1 MKIAV
6 ITPYYKEAT
15 DILAKCH
22 ESVTAQG
29 VDVDHFMIA
38 DGFPNPA
45 VDGWRAKHIKLPQAH
60 GDNGNTPR
68 GIGAMLAQAED
79 YEFISFLDA
88 DNWFHF
94 NHLASL
100 LELYQKSRCEIVT
113 SFRTFHTLD
122 GTLMDVT
129 ESQED
134 RLEHVDTS
142 CFMLHRQAFELLPI
156 WLQMEKVLGPICD
169 RVFLAA
175 VRHKRF
181 TINSTRLRTVA
192 FRTQYESHYR
202 SAGLSVPEGAKGAAE
217 VKPAFSYLLTKGG
230 VSNSL
235 SRMGFWPGTYL

>member
-6 ITPYYKEAT
+6 ITPYYKEST
-15 DILAKCH
+15 DVLAKCH
-22 ESVTAQG
+22 ESVMAQG

-45 VDGWRAKHIKLPQAH
+45 VDGWRAKHIKLPRAH

-88 DNWFHF
+88 DNWFHL

-113 SFRTFHTLD
+113 SFRTFHTLE

-134 RLEHVDTS
+134 RLEHIDTS

-217 VKPAFSYLLTKGG
+217 FKPAFSYLLTKDG